1 MFKIHVS
8 LGKIVNSLTEKE
20 KASGGRKSSVTPSV
34 VGEED
39 KTIMTVEGEAEEEAE
54 GEKTELV
61 KVEEEEDEEGTVIA
75 DVDAKAS
82 RDSLV
87 ESLLEDSD
95 VEMTG

>member
-1 MFKIHVS
+1 M
-8 LGKIVNSLTEKE
+8 
-20 KASGGRKSSVTPSV
+20 SGGRKSSVTPSV
-34 VGEED
+34 MGDED
-39 KTIMTVEGEAEEEAE
+39 KTVMTIEDEGAEEAE
-54 GEKTELV
+54 GEKMELV
-61 KVEEEEDEEGTVIA
+61 KVEEEEDEGTVIA